1 MFKTVLAN
9 GKVKYQERYK
19 DIMTG
24 KWKTVCVTVD
34 KDTASTRKL
43 AAAELARKIDEKECR
58 TITQELTLQQLYNL
72 YITEQSKQLKAS
84 TMSRNRITVSKV
96 ISLIGE
102 DVLVDRIS
110 AVYVR
115 ECLKNIDTLKQ
126 REYITRFK
134 AMLNWGY
141 SNDLIANH
149 ALIEKLKLSSD
160 TTRKE
165 RIADKYLEPDEL
177 AALLDSMTILDHK
190 LFTKFLVL
198 SGLRIGEAIAL
209 TQSDIDDK
217 YIHVTKNYDYIN
229 DVITSP
235 KTVTSER
242 DVFIQPELRS
252 VLKEI
257 KINELQKQ
265 LLHGRSKSG
274 LVFSSAK
281 NGSYISYDAYR
292 QYLGDTSEKAINR
305 RITPHALRHTHASLL
320 LAEGLDIDSIS
331 RRLGHNDSKITREIY
346 IHMTEKFK
354 TLEEEKLAKINLL

>member
-1 MFKTVLAN
+1 
-9 GKVKYQERYK
+9 
-19 DIMTG
+19 
-24 KWKTVCVTVD
+24 
-34 KDTASTRKL
+34 
-43 AAAELARKIDEKECR
+43 
-58 TITQELTLQQLYNL
+58 
-72 YITEQSKQLKAS
+72 
-84 TMSRNRITVSKV
+84 
-96 ISLIGE
+96 
-102 DVLVDRIS
+102 
-110 AVYVR
+110 
-115 ECLKNIDTLKQ
+115 
-126 REYITRFK
+126 
-134 AMLNWGY
+134 
-141 SNDLIANH
+141 
-149 ALIEKLKLSSD
+149 
-160 TTRKE
+160 
-165 RIADKYLEPDEL
+165 
-177 AALLDSMTILDHK
+177 MTILDHK

>member
-58 TITQELTLQQLYNL
+58 TITQDLTLKQLYDL
-72 YITEQSKQLKAS
+72 YITEQSKKLKAS
-84 TMSRNRITVSKV
+84 TMSRNRLTVWKT
-96 ISLIGE
+96 IKLLGE
-102 DVLVDRIS
+102 DVLVDMLS
-110 AVYVR
+110 ATYVR
-115 ECLKNIDTLKQ
+115 EHLKRVDALKQ

-141 SNDLIANH
+141 NNELINNHTLIA
-149 ALIEKLKLSSD
+149 KLKLPAD
-160 TTRKE
+160 TSRKE

-177 AALLDSMTILDHK
+177 SALLDAMTIIDHK

-217 YIHVTKNYDYIN
+217 YIHVTKTYDTIN
-229 DVITSP
+229 KIITSP
-235 KTVTSER
+235 KTNTSER
-242 DVFIQPELRS
+242 DIFIQPELRA

-265 LLHGRSKSG
+265 LLHQYKSS
-274 LVFSSAK
+274 LIFSSIK
-281 NGSYISYDAYR
+281 GSYISYDAYR
-292 QYLGDTSEKAINR
+292 QYLGDTSEKAIDR

-320 LAEGLDIDSIS
+320 LAEGIDIDSIS
-331 RRLGHNDSKITREIY
+331 RRLGHTDSKVTKEIY
-346 IHMTEKFK
+346 IHMTEKLK
-354 TLEEEKLAKINLL
+354 KSEEEKLAKINIL